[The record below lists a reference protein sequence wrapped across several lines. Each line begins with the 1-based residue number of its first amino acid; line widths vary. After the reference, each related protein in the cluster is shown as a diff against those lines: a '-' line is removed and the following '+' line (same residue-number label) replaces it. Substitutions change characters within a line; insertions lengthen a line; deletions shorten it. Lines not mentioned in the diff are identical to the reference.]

1 MFYKLETARG
11 QVLYFYVRA
20 CAELYR
26 QEQGGS
32 IELRDNY
39 TDETVS
45 TENKEPSQSHTYS

>member
-1 MFYKLETARG
+1 MFYKLETERG
-11 QVLYFYVRA
+11 QVLYFYVKA

-32 IELRDNY
+32 IEPRDNY

-45 TENKEPSQSHTYS
+45 TENTAASQSLAHS